1 MKSDDRLDKYLDRF
15 SFITSVIDVIL
26 AGITLIDVF
35 YFVAYTIEKIWHR
48 KQKR

>member
-1 MKSDDRLDKYLDRF
+1 MNSDNRLDKYLERF

-26 AGITLIDVF
+26 AGITLLDVF
-35 YFVAYTIEKIWHR
+35 YFVAYTIDKICQR

>member
-1 MKSDDRLDKYLDRF
+1 MKSDNRLDKYIDRF

-26 AGITLIDVF
+26 AGITLIDIF
-35 YFVAYTIEKIWHR
+35 YFVALTIEKICHR